1 MLLTQPVEFK
11 GFACAVA
18 ALIETRNQKAIIMQ
32 RIKYI
37 LPAIVLLAMVVSEP
51 AWADRGR
58 HGGGRGRAHVG
69 VYIGAPMFWPYY
81 AQPYYYPQPQPYF
94 YPQPYASPYSYY
106 PPASPLAPPVYMQ
119 QQPSSPVQQYWY
131 FCNESQ
137 GYYPYVQE
145 CPSGWQQV
153 TPQPPGN

>member
-1 MLLTQPVEFK
+1 MLLAT
-11 GFACAVA
+11 
-18 ALIETRNQKAIIMQ
+18 I
-32 RIKYI
+32 
-37 LPAIVLLAMVVSEP
+37 VSEP

-58 HGGGRGRAHVG
+58 HGGGRTRAHVG

-81 AQPYYYPQPQPYF
+81 AQPYYYPQPQPYL
-94 YPQPYASPYSYY
+94 YPQPYSYY
-106 PPASPLAPPVYMQ
+106 PPVAPAAPPVYME
-119 QQPSSPVQQYWY
+119 QQPSSPAQQYWY

-137 GYYPYVQE
+137 GYYPYVQQ